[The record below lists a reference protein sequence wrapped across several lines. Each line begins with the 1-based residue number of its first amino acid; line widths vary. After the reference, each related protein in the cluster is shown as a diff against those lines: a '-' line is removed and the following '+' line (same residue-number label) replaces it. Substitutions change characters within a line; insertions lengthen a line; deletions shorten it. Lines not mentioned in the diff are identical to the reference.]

1 MRKRAQYP
9 HSDRCYYDSISISP
23 PQWCFLKKFGFWHFL
38 PICSKKK
45 KKIGYFFSTYTLAFY
60 EQFMYNEITYI
71 IH

>member
-1 MRKRAQYP
+1 MVFFKKIR
-9 HSDRCYYDSISISP
+9 
-23 PQWCFLKKFGFWHFL
+23 FLAFFTHML
-38 PICSKKK
+38 KKK